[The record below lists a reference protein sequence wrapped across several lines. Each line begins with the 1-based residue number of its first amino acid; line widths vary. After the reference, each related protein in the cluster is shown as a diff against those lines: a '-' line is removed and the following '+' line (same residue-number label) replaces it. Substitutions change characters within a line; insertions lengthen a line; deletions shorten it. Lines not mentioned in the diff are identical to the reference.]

1 MTFAEKIVD
10 SIDEF
15 PTLPSV
21 YLKLTEVMQ
30 NPSATAKDV
39 AAIISSDPASAIK
52 VLKAVNAPIYGLRGK
67 IDSIIQAV
75 TYLGFNEI
83 KNLVLALSIIKMF
96 DKIRSLRNFNI
107 IDFWKHAI
115 GVGIISRHIARIQ
128 NIKQIEN
135 YLIAGLL
142 HDIGKL
148 VFIIFFYDEYSE
160 IVSYATENDLL
171 IDDVEKDFFGST
183 HMVVG
188 EILAEKWML
197 PSSVRQAIRHH
208 GSGTGNGK
216 YPALVAAVHIGDCF
230 ARTLKLGN
238 SGDRLITR
246 PNMDSI
252 KVLDL
257 PNDYF
262 TANWQVLIDEYSL
275 STNILLN

>member
-1 MTFAEKIVD
+1 MTFAEKIVN

-15 PTLPSV
+15 PTLPSIYV
-21 YLKLTEVMQ
+21 KLTEVMQ

-39 AAIISSDPASAIK
+39 AGIISGDPASASK

-96 DKIRSLRNFNI
+96 DKIRSLSNFNI

-115 GVGIISRHIARIQ
+115 AVGIISRHIAQIK

-135 YLIAGLL
+135 YLISGLL

-148 VFIIFFYDEYSE
+148 VFIIFLYDEYSE
-160 IVSYATENDLL
+160 IVSYAEDNDLM
-171 IDDVEKDFFGST
+171 IDKVEKDFFGST

-197 PSSVRQAIRHH
+197 PSSVRHAIRYH
-208 GSGTGNGK
+208 GTGTGNGK
-216 YPALVAAVHIGDCF
+216 YTSLVAAVHIGDCF

-238 SGDRLITR
+238 SGDRLIIR
-246 PNMDSI
+246 PNVDSL
-252 KVLDL
+252 KALDL
-257 PNDYF
+257 PKDYF
-262 TANWQVLIDEYSL
+262 TANWQFIIDEYSL